1 MRARE
6 RERQHADSA
15 ESLLRLTV
23 CIQCAQCVYS
33 GCSTL
38 KYNLASITA
47 LLCVGLNFEFRFGL
61 KSSTMYIKCNNKIEC
76 YTRTTAVECFILFF
90 NEYSSRIYIY
100 VHTYV

>member
-15 ESLLRLTV
+15 ESLRRLTV

-61 KSSTMYIKCNNKIEC
+61 KSSTISSAT
-76 YTRTTAVECFILFF
+76 TR
-90 NEYSSRIYIY
+90 
-100 VHTYV
+100 